1 MHGGLLPVSEC
12 PETLDLWRV
21 GSRER
26 SRGGRE
32 RLYTM
37 LNIHILT
44 YRAYCSFLL
53 PSFLP
58 FAFLPV
64 LFFSHS
70 NFYGSPL
77 FLHMLLTHFPRYIYP
92 GIHKTLHFSALFC
105 VTKLFHGGNNEALCF
120 PGFVTGKTTWPL
132 LYPEIV
138 TLWDVRISPGHISW
152 MKRRKYVLILG
163 WECGMPQGTINLA
176 GWDGLEVWSTT
187 AIVANNLNAKQ

>member
-44 YRAYCSFLL
+44 YRAYCSFLFFSL
-53 PSFLP
+53 LFFLSLSFLS
-58 FAFLPV
+58 
-64 LFFSHS
+64 FFSPILIS
-70 NFYGSPL
+70 MGAPFFFPCFWLTSPDTYTRVYTKHCI
-77 FLHMLLTHFPRYIYP
+77 FRHFFASPNYFTVAIMKR
-92 GIHKTLHFSALFC
+92 F
-105 VTKLFHGGNNEALCF
+105 VF
-120 PGFVTGKTTWPL
+120 PGYVTGKTTWPL
-132 LYPEIV
+132 LNREIV
-138 TLWDVRISPGHISW
+138 TLRDVRISPDHSSW

-163 WECGMPQGTINLA
+163 WECGTPQGTINF
-176 GWDGLEVWSTT
+176 GGMRWFGSVIHNSNCCE
-187 AIVANNLNAKQ
+187 